1 MGVSGSQ
8 YTLDSELYSSIW
20 VTSVSMVNI
29 VVQVADIAVVGTGYV
44 GLSCGACLSALGHR
58 VTCIDIDSAKIE
70 QLNRG
75 EIPIYEEGLEDLVK
89 RCSEESRLLFTT
101 NLQKGLEEADFV
113 FLCLPTPQRADG
125 SADLSF
131 LITAVTHLA
140 PYVADEAIVVIKST
154 VPMGTH
160 SRVEE
165 LLVGRKVHVATSPEF
180 VREGSAVKDFFNPD
194 RIIIGTRTQSVA
206 EKLERVFDGI
216 DSTILVTDPESAETI
231 KNASNSFLA
240 MKLSYIN
247 AMAIICELY
256 GADILDVSR
265 GIGLDSRIGS
275 NFLQAGPGWGG
286 SCLPKDA
293 NSLAFT
299 ANAKGYS
306 FTMLQEAIAI
316 NEHMQT
322 HIVKKTEELVGGNLR
337 GSKIAVWGLT
347 FKANTDDLRDSPA
360 IRIVS
365 QLLLEGASISCFD
378 PMVRANQKSIF
389 GANIH
394 DSIEK
399 SAKNSD
405 LILVLTEWNE
415 FREVDPGFIGGV
427 MANRNVF
434 DCRNVLNKENW
445 EKAGF
450 VFKALGRA

>member
-1 MGVSGSQ
+1 
-8 YTLDSELYSSIW
+8 
-20 VTSVSMVNI
+20 MVALVVHLHAI
-29 VVQVADIAVVGTGYV
+29 VNTIVQVAVIAVVGTGYV
-44 GLSCGACLSALGHR
+44 GLSCGVCLSALGHQ
-58 VTCIDIDSAKIE
+58 VTCIDIDSTKIE

-75 EIPIYEEGLEDLVK
+75 EIPIYEEGLEDLVN
-89 RCSEESRLLFTT
+89 RCSKEGRLLFTT
-101 NLQKGLEEADFV
+101 NLQKGVETAEFI
-113 FLCLPTPQRADG
+113 FLCLPTPQREDG

-131 LITAVTHLA
+131 LITAVTQLV
-140 PYVADEAIVVIKST
+140 PYVADESIVVIKST

-160 SRVEE
+160 SKVEE
-165 LLVGRKVHVATSPEF
+165 LLVGRRIYVASSPEF

-194 RIIIGTRTQSVA
+194 RIIIGTRTTAIA
-206 EKLERVFDGI
+206 ERLERVFDGI
-216 DSTILVTDPESAETI
+216 ESTVLATDPESAETI

-299 ANAKGYS
+299 ANARGYPFS
-306 FTMLQEAIAI
+306 MLQEAIAI
-316 NEHMQT
+316 NDHMQT

-337 GSKIAVWGLT
+337 GSKVAVWGLT

-365 QLLLEGASISCFD
+365 QLLLEGASVACFD
-378 PMVRANQKSIF
+378 PMVRAIQKSIN
-389 GANIH
+389 GAVIH

-399 SAKNSD
+399 SVENSD
-405 LILVLTEWNE
+405 LILVLTEWSQ
-415 FREVDPGFIGGV
+415 FREFDPQLISQA
-427 MANRNVF
+427 MAKRNVF
-434 DCRNVLNKENW
+434 DCRNLLDKEKW

-450 VFKALGRA
+450 RFKALGRP

>member
-1 MGVSGSQ
+1 
-8 YTLDSELYSSIW
+8 
-20 VTSVSMVNI
+20 MVY
-29 VVQVADIAVVGTGYV
+29 VANIAVVGTGYV

-70 QLNRG
+70 QLNHG

-89 RCSEESRLLFTT
+89 RCSEEGRLQFTT
-101 NLQKGLEEADFV
+101 NLQKGLEDAEV
-113 FLCLPTPQRADG
+113 IFLCLPTPQREDG

-131 LITAVTHLA
+131 LLTAVTQLA
-140 PYVADEAIVVIKST
+140 SYVADESIVVIKST

-165 LLVGRKVHVATSPEF
+165 LFVGRKIHLATSPEF
-180 VREGSAVKDFFNPD
+180 VREGSAIKDFFNPD
-194 RIIIGTRTQSVA
+194 RIIIGTRTTAIA
-206 EKLERVFDGI
+206 ERLERVFDGI
-216 DSTILVTDPESAETI
+216 KSTILVTDPESAETI

-306 FTMLQEAIAI
+306 FSMLQEAIAI

-337 GSKIAVWGLT
+337 GSKVAVWGLT

-365 QLLLEGASISCFD
+365 QLLHEGASVACFD
-378 PMVRANQKSIF
+378 PMVRGIQKSIN
-389 GANIH
+389 GASVH

-399 SAKNSD
+399 SVENSD
-405 LILVLTEWNE
+405 LILVLTEWSQ
-415 FREVDPGFIGGV
+415 FREFDPELIGQA
-427 MANRNVF
+427 MAKRNVF
-434 DCRNVLNKENW
+434 DCRNLLDKEKW

-450 VFKALGRA
+450 RFKALGRP

>member
-1 MGVSGSQ
+1 
-8 YTLDSELYSSIW
+8 
-20 VTSVSMVNI
+20 MVY
-29 VVQVADIAVVGTGYV
+29 VANIAVVGTGYV

-70 QLNRG
+70 QLNHG

-89 RCSEESRLLFTT
+89 RCSEEGRLQFTT
-101 NLQKGLEEADFV
+101 NLQKGLEDAEV
-113 FLCLPTPQRADG
+113 IFLCLPTPQREDG

-131 LITAVTHLA
+131 LLTAVTQLA
-140 PYVADEAIVVIKST
+140 SYVADESIVVIKST

-165 LLVGRKVHVATSPEF
+165 LFVGRKIHVATSPEF
-180 VREGSAVKDFFNPD
+180 VREGSAIKDFFNPD
-194 RIIIGTRTQSVA
+194 RIIIGTRTTTIA
-206 EKLERVFDGI
+206 ERLERIFDGI
-216 DSTILVTDPESAETI
+216 KSTILVTDPESAETI

-306 FTMLQEAIAI
+306 FSMLQEAIAI

-322 HIVKKTEELVGGNLR
+322 HIVKKTEELVGGNLC
-337 GSKIAVWGLT
+337 GSKVAVWGLT

-365 QLLLEGASISCFD
+365 QLLLEGVSVACFD
-378 PMVRANQKSIF
+378 PMVRGSQKSIN
-389 GANIH
+389 GASIH

-399 SAKNSD
+399 SVENSD
-405 LILVLTEWNE
+405 LILVLTEWSQFGE
-415 FREVDPGFIGGV
+415 FDPELISQA
-427 MANRNVF
+427 MAKRNVF
-434 DCRNVLNKENW
+434 DCRNLLDKEKW

-450 VFKALGRA
+450 RFKALGRP